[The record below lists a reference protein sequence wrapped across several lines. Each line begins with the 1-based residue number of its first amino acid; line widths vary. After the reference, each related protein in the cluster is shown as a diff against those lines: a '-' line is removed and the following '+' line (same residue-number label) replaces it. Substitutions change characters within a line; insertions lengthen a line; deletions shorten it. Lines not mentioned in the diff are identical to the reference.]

1 MYVLSF
7 YHNFHDL
14 PVFYKPDAVIII
26 KYTSLIY
33 IGNLWKGEKTM
44 YKQDYLQTWVI
55 AICFALSFLII
66 PAIVGLVL
74 LFMRHLE
81 NKKLIQKYGTYDQLD
96 GYIANMRSTVSE
108 MTNTAN
114 KLNSDIEQL
123 KHTKEDIETNN
134 ELDELVK
141 SFDYSSFDSYSS
153 EECKNKL
160 AIMKQEEKQLLKD
173 NKAVSAVY
181 EGPKKQ
187 LNNYIKQIIR
197 CFNSECD
204 NITLSVSVKNI
215 ESLRNKIS
223 KSFDTI
229 NALFKNN
236 GVQLTID
243 LLEYKLK
250 ELTLLYEYEQ
260 KYQQE
265 KEIQKAIREQMVEE
279 EKARKELEKREA
291 EIEKDEKQFNKEI
304 SKMMKYLQ
312 KADNDVEK
320 QIYADKIKELEEKL
334 KTLEIEK
341 ADVINRRQNAKA
353 GFVYIISNIGSFG
366 EDVYKIGMTRRLEP
380 MDRIKE
386 LSSASVPFEFD
397 VHAMIFSE
405 DAPALEASLH
415 SHFDKNRVN
424 KINPRKEFF
433 KVKVDEIE
441 KFVDDTFD
449 KTVQFTKIPVAK
461 EYRDTL
467 SLLNA

>member
-1 MYVLSF
+1 MYRQDGIKTWMIALCFCFSRF
-7 YHNFHDL
+7 KF
-14 PVFYKPDAVIII
+14 PIVIGII
-26 KYTSLIY
+26 L
-33 IGNLWKGEKTM
+33 
-44 YKQDYLQTWVI
+44 
-55 AICFALSFLII
+55 LII
-66 PAIVGLVL
+66 QYVQS
-74 LFMRHLE
+74 RD
-81 NKKLIQKYGTYDQLD
+81 LISRYGTYDELKGNIEDLRLTINDMDAEKQK
-96 GYIANMRSTVSE
+96 ASE
-108 MTNTAN
+108 NIT
-114 KLNSDIEQL
+114 KLNETIEKLKKKKAKMEKDIEVSDL
-123 KHTKEDIETNN
+123 ISCFN
-134 ELDELVK
+134 
-141 SFDYSSFDSYSS
+141 YSSFESYSS

-160 AIMKQEEKQLLKD
+160 ATLKQEEKILLKD
-173 NKAVSAVY
+173 EKAVTVTF
-181 EGPKKQ
+181 EGTKRQ
-187 LNNYIKQIIR
+187 TNNVIKQIIR

-204 NITLSVSVKNI
+204 NIVLSVSVKNI
-215 ESLRNKIS
+215 ETLRNKIA
-223 KSFDTI
+223 KSFDSI
-229 NALFKNN
+229 NKIFKDN
-236 GVQLTID
+236 GVQLTTKV
-243 LLEYKLK
+243 LEYKLK

-304 SKMMKYLQ
+304 SKMMQYMQ
-312 KADNDVEK
+312 KADSDVEK

-334 KTLEIEK
+334 KTLEVEK

>member
-1 MYVLSF
+1 
-7 YHNFHDL
+7 
-14 PVFYKPDAVIII
+14 
-26 KYTSLIY
+26 
-33 IGNLWKGEKTM
+33 M

-74 LFMRHLE
+74 LFMQHLE

-173 NKAVSAVY
+173 NKAISAIY

-236 GVQLTID
+236 GVQLTVD

-312 KADNDVEK
+312 
-320 QIYADKIKELEEKL
+320 
-334 KTLEIEK
+334 K

>member
-1 MYVLSF
+1 MYRQDGIKTWMIALCFCFSRF
-7 YHNFHDL
+7 KF
-14 PVFYKPDAVIII
+14 PIVI
-26 KYTSLIY
+26 
-33 IGNLWKGEKTM
+33 G
-44 YKQDYLQTWVI
+44 VI
-55 AICFALSFLII
+55 LLII
-66 PAIVGLVL
+66 QYIQS
-74 LFMRHLE
+74 RD
-81 NKKLIQKYGTYDQLD
+81 LISRYGTYDQLRGNIED
-96 GYIANMRSTVSE
+96 LRLTINDMDVEKQKANENIT
-108 MTNTAN
+108 
-114 KLNSDIEQL
+114 KLNETIEKLKKKKAKMEKDIEVSDL
-123 KHTKEDIETNN
+123 ISCFN
-134 ELDELVK
+134 
-141 SFDYSSFDSYSS
+141 YSSFESYSS

-160 AIMKQEEKQLLKD
+160 ATLKQEEKILLKD
-173 NKAVSAVY
+173 EKAVTVTF
-181 EGPKKQ
+181 EGTKRQ
-187 LNNYIKQIIR
+187 TNNIIKQIMR

-204 NITLSVSVKNI
+204 NIVLSVSVKNI
-215 ESLRNKIS
+215 ETLRNKIA
-223 KSFDTI
+223 KSFDSI
-229 NALFKNN
+229 NKLFKDN
-236 GVQLTID
+236 GVQLTTT

-265 KEIQKAIREQMVEE
+265 KEIQKAIREQMIEE

-312 KADNDVEK
+312 KSDSDVEK

-334 KTLEIEK
+334 KALEVEK
-341 ADVINRRQNAKA
+341 TDVANRRQNAKA

-441 KFVDDTFD
+441 KYVDDTFD
-449 KTVQFTKIPVAK
+449 KTVQFTKVPVAK